1 VKKEITFFYRDECE
15 KWATEN
21 IFYEAK
27 KKGYKVKYSKNLQ
40 EKCEIGIYPLD
51 EYKKTHSK
59 LSIVMLHG
67 MDQGRI
73 FWPNHWS
80 KEPWNNYD
88 IGFLPGRSW
97 VDRWQKSSW
106 DPGSQTKKGVYET
119 GWPKSD
125 RLFDIEFKD
134 NVKALRKKLKLNYKN
149 TILYAP
155 SFETDNKEIDVCNS
169 LKNLKVNLLIKH
181 WLTKKDYKDNLD
193 LKKNIQKANKYAIN
207 NTSNTTIIDPN
218 LSIIDALAISDILI
232 TDESSVLYEAL
243 LLDIPTLS
251 VSDWL
256 MRTNNSSVPRLIR
269 PSKDCYKAVKLN
281 QLNEE
286 INKIL
291 KQKEYIKK
299 KIKYFKNYHYS
310 NLGKSSKIILSIID
324 RIALN
329 KNFESIHKL
338 KPKYKTKN
346 YIPLL
351 RSTKNVIIKILIFI
365 LPLFLIKIFS
375 QFKYLKIKFNKIK
388 KF

>member
-1 VKKEITFFYRDECE
+1 VRREITFFYRDECE

-27 KKGYKVKYSKNLQ
+27 KKGYKVKYSKNLY

-51 EYKKTHSK
+51 KYTKNQAK

-80 KEPWNNYD
+80 NEPWNNYD
-88 IGFLPGRSW
+88 IGFLPGKSW
-97 VDRWQKSSW
+97 SNRWKESSW
-106 DPGSQTKKGVYET
+106 DPSSQTKKGVYET

-125 RLFDIEFKD
+125 RLFDLKFRDK
-134 NVKALRKKLKLNYKN
+134 VKVLRKKLKLKYKN
-149 TILYAP
+149 TVLYAP

-169 LKNLKVNLLIKH
+169 LKKLKINLLIKH

-193 LKKNIQKANKYAIN
+193 LKKNIQKANKYAVN
-207 NTSNTTIIDPN
+207 NTSNAHILDPN

-256 MRTNNSSVPRLIR
+256 MRTNNSSKPRLIR
-269 PSKDCYKAVKLN
+269 PSKDCYKVVKKN
-281 QLNEE
+281 KLNEE
-286 INKIL
+286 IKKIIKNK
-291 KQKEYIKK
+291 KYIKK
-299 KIKYFKNYHYS
+299 KLKNYKNYHYS
-310 NLGKSSKIILSIID
+310 NLGNSSKVIVSILNNIII
-324 RIALN
+324 N
-329 KNFESIHKL
+329 KNFENTHKL
-338 KPKYKTKN
+338 KPKYRTKK
-346 YIPLL
+346 YTILF
-351 RSTKNVIIKILIFI
+351 RSVKNMIIRVLILIF
-365 LPLFLIKIFS
+365 PLFLIKYLS
-375 QFKYLKIKFNKIK
+375 QFKYLKQKFNKIR